1 MGETPVAL
9 DCFLSTNL
17 WFIFEDMAGHGR
29 DPFVLGGKRGGGK
42 EREGERKEIGRGWE
56 EGREGGR
63 EGGKEGRKEGERRAR
78 EGGFDQTYNK
88 GWPVTEQALL
98 RPASQSLAFLT
109 FS

>member
-1 MGETPVAL
+1 MSWEGKK
-9 DCFLSTNL
+9 
-17 WFIFEDMAGHGR
+17 
-29 DPFVLGGKRGGGK
+29 GGKGEGRREK
-42 EREGERKEIGRGWE
+42 KDRERERVGGRE
-56 EGREGGR
+56 EGS

-78 EGGFDQTYNK
+78 EGGFDQTHNK